1 MAWTRN
7 GTRQGTQ
14 SPHIEYCR
22 YQFHG
27 TYNPEHDF
35 DSIAYNDTF
44 TFEIEVGGNT
54 GSATL
59 VISGSFYSAV
69 CSNPTICR

>member
-14 SPHIEYCR
+14 SPHIEGCLYH
-22 YQFHG
+22 FHSS
-27 TYNPEHDF
+27 YNPEHDF
-35 DSIAYNDTF
+35 DSIVYSDTYA
-44 TFEIEVGGNT
+44 FEVEVDGNT
-54 GSATL
+54 GSASL
-59 VISGSFYSAV
+59 VISGSFYSAE